1 MPTSDHILYGQD
13 ILNNSTDDIQ
23 NISYGIIFFSKV
35 SFFPKNKSAVRAD
48 RQTEGFFFSCPSEI
62 GSIVPFE
69 RNPTPERDE
78 G

>member
-13 ILNNSTDDIQ
+13 ILNNSTDDIL

-35 SFFPKNKSAVRAD
+35 SFFSKINLQCEQTD
-48 RQTEGFFFSCPSEI
+48 RQRDFFSCPSEI